1 MNHLT
6 VIHRSPTTMM
16 VLLAIVSIFSLAAC
30 GDKKTEAAAETMV
43 DAPLELLPADV
54 AMVKRGTLTGGLPV
68 TGTLQAVHQTT
79 VQSRVAS
86 DITAVLV
93 REGERVAKG
102 QVLARL
108 GVQDLEARVKQSEAQ
123 LASAR
128 VEAQLTRALVERN
141 RKLFEKNYF
150 SENDFARS
158 QGEAEAREEAVR
170 AQQAMVDIARKAL
183 NDAVVRAPM
192 SGIVAKR
199 YVEPG
204 SSVMMEARLFD
215 IVDLGDMEL
224 QVSVPAPEVPRLRVG
239 HPVSFTVDGFGS
251 RRFEGQ
257 IARINPVADAAT
269 RAIAVYVRVKNSD
282 AALKGGMFARGEIA
296 SGSAESALIMPLN
309 AVRRGDKGSSVFVLK
324 NGRLELRLVTL
335 GAVDE
340 RAGQAMVSSGVADGE
355 TVVVV
360 SLNEQAANRS
370 AKVVALGQ

>member
-1 MNHLT
+1 MT
-6 VIHRSPTTMM
+6 YPTANNQRPTSM
-16 VLLAIVSIFSLAAC
+16 VALLALLSVFGLAGC
-30 GDKKTEAAAETMV
+30 GDKKSETAAEAV
-43 DAPLELLPADV
+43 VEAPLELLPADV
-54 AMVKRGTLTGGLPV
+54 AIVTRGTLTGGLPV

-86 DITAVLV
+86 DITDVLV
-93 REGERVAKG
+93 REGERVTKG

-108 GVQDLEARVKQSEAQ
+108 GVQDLDARVKQSEAQ
-123 LASAR
+123 LASAS
-128 VEAQLTRALVERN
+128 VEAQLSRALVDRN

-204 SSVMMEARLFD
+204 SSVGMDARLFE
-215 IVDLGDMEL
+215 IVDLGEMEL

-239 HPVSFTVDGFGS
+239 HPVQFTVDGFGT
-251 RRFEGQ
+251 RRFDGQ

-296 SGSAESALIMPLN
+296 SGSAETALIMPLS

-324 NGRLELRLVTL
+324 NGKLELRLITL

-340 RAGQAMVSSGVADGE
+340 RAGQAVVSSGVADGE
-355 TVVVV
+355 TVVVA

-370 AKVVALGQ
+370 AKVVALGK